1 MRVRASRDA
10 AAARAA
16 LQLVTRTPTPRL
28 GGGAGYTTWDARC
41 RFGEKEVAEY
51 HPSPQPHILTLALTV
66 TRTLTLTLAL
76 ALTHTLTLTLLLT
89 RWWRR

>member
-10 AAARAA
+10 AGARAA

-51 HPSPQPHILTLALTV
+51 HPWP
-66 TRTLTLTLAL
+66 
-76 ALTHTLTLTLLLT
+76 
-89 RWWRR
+89 